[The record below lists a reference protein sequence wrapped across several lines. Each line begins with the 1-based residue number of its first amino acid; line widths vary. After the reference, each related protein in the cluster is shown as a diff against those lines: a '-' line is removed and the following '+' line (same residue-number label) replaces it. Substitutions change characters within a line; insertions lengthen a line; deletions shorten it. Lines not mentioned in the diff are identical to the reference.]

1 MISVKDV
8 HKSYTAGKEI
18 IKGVSF
24 EVKDG
29 MIFGLLG
36 PNGAG
41 KTTLMQMISTL
52 LAPTSGSITID
63 GLNAKDNLL
72 EIHRRIG
79 YLTTEVRLDPMSTPD
94 RLWDFFASLYDIPKK
109 DAVKRKEDI
118 RSRVRS
124 LILSKLNTLEVT
136 GRDLIT
142 ERVIVQYVLK
152 TLQRDRELLDRLGM
166 DSFRIIGLEKK
177 FTMELDGFKF
187 IGFIDRMDS
196 FLPGELRI
204 VDYKTGKVEDKEVEI
219 TDAKAAALA
228 EALFGNDNSK
238 RPKVAFQLFLYD
250 ILAGGSE
257 EAEGMTLVNSI
268 YQPSRFFTEGVRN
281 VPVSAEFNGNG

>member
-1 MISVKDV
+1 MISVNDV

-118 RSRVRS
+118 FGKLGIMPFKNKRIQELSTGMKQKASIAIS
-124 LILSKLNTLEVT
+124 LIHNPQ
-136 GRDLIT
+136 
-142 ERVIVQYVLK
+142 VIVFDEPTNGLDILTSKQVTDYLIELK
-152 TLQRDRELLDRLGM
+152 NEGH
-166 DSFRIIGLEKK
+166 SIILSTHIFSVAESLCD
-177 FTMELDGFKF
+177 EIAILIDGK
-187 IGFIDRMDS
+187 I
-196 FLPGELRI
+196 
-204 VDYKTGKVEDKEVEI
+204 
-219 TDAKAAALA
+219 AAQGDVKYLTELA
-228 EALFGNDNSK
+228 EAKNF
-238 RPKVAFQLFLYD
+238 
-250 ILAGGSE
+250 E
-257 EAEGMTLVNSI
+257 EA
-268 YQPSRFFTEGVRN
+268 FFNLYVKHHVE
-281 VPVSAEFNGNG
+281 

>member
-1 MISVKDV
+1 MISVNDV

-94 RLWDFFASLYDIPKK
+94 KLWDFFASLYDIPKN

-118 RSRVRS
+118 FGKLGIMPFKNKRIQELSTGMKQKASIAIS
-124 LILSKLNTLEVT
+124 LIHNPQ
-136 GRDLIT
+136 
-142 ERVIVQYVLK
+142 VIVFDEPTNGLDILTSKQVTDYLIELK
-152 TLQRDRELLDRLGM
+152 NEGH
-166 DSFRIIGLEKK
+166 SIILSTHIFSVAESLCD
-177 FTMELDGFKF
+177 EIAILIDGK
-187 IGFIDRMDS
+187 I
-196 FLPGELRI
+196 
-204 VDYKTGKVEDKEVEI
+204 
-219 TDAKAAALA
+219 AAQGDVKYLTELA
-228 EALFGNDNSK
+228 EAKNF
-238 RPKVAFQLFLYD
+238 
-250 ILAGGSE
+250 E
-257 EAEGMTLVNSI
+257 EA
-268 YQPSRFFTEGVRN
+268 FFNLYVKHHVE
-281 VPVSAEFNGNG
+281 